1 MATYAT
7 IGQPML
13 VPIYPNSQA
22 VRFDTTGKIP
32 MEVQN
37 LTFKFISRFPF
48 DCRLDGFATED
59 AFAAVTEGKGHLILA
74 RMESG
79 VMVSKR
85 PKFIS
90 AGPFASPG
98 YPLPIEGVDG
108 WSWGTV
114 QNPTCFLELR
124 YGRGD

>member
-1 MATYAT
+1 MPTFSA

-22 VRFDTTGKIP
+22 TKFSTAGKIP
-32 MEVQN
+32 MQVDN
-37 LTFKFISRFPF
+37 LTFKFINRLPF
-48 DCRLDGFATED
+48 EVRLDGYADEANFT
-59 AFAAVTEGKGHLILA
+59 AVIEGKGHLILA
-74 RMESG
+74 RVESG

-85 PKFIS
+85 PKWIS

-98 YPLPIEGVDG
+98 LPLPVEGQDG
-108 WSWGTV
+108 WTWGTPEA
-114 QNPTCFLELR
+114 PTCFLELR